1 MGNLA
6 QILRRSLSSEVIS
19 LPLLWA
25 FDPSFPLLFLFP
37 LPFSFLLSCLDLIL
51 PPCCPRLDHTSVVF
65 LILKSSAHH
74 NLFDKYLLSTD
85 HNTHE
90 NNVPD
95 SATQ

>member
-25 FDPSFPLLFLFP
+25 FDPSFLFP
-37 LPFSFLLSCLDLIL
+37 LPFSLLFSCLDLIL

-85 HNTHE
+85 HNTHG

>member
-37 LPFSFLLSCLDLIL
+37 LPFSFLLSCLDLISHPAAQGWITL
-51 PPCCPRLDHTSVVF
+51 Q
-65 LILKSSAHH
+65 
-74 NLFDKYLLSTD
+74 LSF
-85 HNTHE
+85 
-90 NNVPD
+90 
-95 SATQ
+95 SF